1 MKKLFTPIIILISLF
16 IILFVLF
23 IKADGIF
30 LTIEEAT
37 IIGEEKYLKF
47 LWMVDGAFNSE
58 RLKEDFLVNDK
69 KLTNEDKVFTCKYIN
84 KKECVGNNFEIEFN
98 KLFSKKIDYEK
109 VYSDGAIYT
118 WITNKDNKYIFN
130 NLNTCNINRMNKEQV
145 LKVLDI
151 ENNKVIYEVNN
162 RKFILIYEDN
172 EWKIDTA
179 YYHDLCGM
187 KYYIN

>member
-1 MKKLFTPIIILISLF
+1 MKRLFTPIIILIILF
-16 IILFVLF
+16 ITIFVLF
-23 IKADGIF
+23 INTNGII

-58 RLKEDFLVNDK
+58 RLKKDFLVNDK

-84 KKECVGNNFEIEFN
+84 KIECVGNNFESEFN
-98 KLFSKKIDYEK
+98 KLFSKKIDYKK
-109 VYSDGAIYT
+109 VYSDGAIYK
-118 WITNKDNKYIFN
+118 WITNKDGKYIFN
-130 NLNTCNINRMNKEQV
+130 NLNTCSINRMDINQE
-145 LKVLDI
+145 LKVI
-151 ENNKVIYEVNN
+151 KIFNNRVIYEVNN
-162 RKFILIYEDN
+162 KKFILIYEDN

-179 YYHDLCGM
+179 FYHDLCSM